1 MAANIKLMKEALA
14 KQWETLPPM
23 MLTSSLTGYGRDT
36 LLDQIEQINEELR
49 IQN

>member
-1 MAANIKLMKEALA
+1 MKEALA

-36 LLDQIEQINEELR
+36 LLDDIETINQSL
-49 IQN
+49 NK